1 MLLKNS
7 IVRGLIPFIIMSAIS
22 MIMKIQKIDTFQIRS
37 TFIVGII
44 LSCVLAASVIYEI
57 ENWSLAKQSIIHFI
71 VMSFTVFPCLLLSG
85 WFEVNTFLDYFKVFA
100 IFSSV
105 GIVLWGVSYLIFGKM
120 LSK

>member
-1 MLLKNS
+1 
-7 IVRGLIPFIIMSAIS
+7 GLIPFIIMSAIS

-85 WFEVNTFLDYFKVFA
+85 WFEVNTFLDCFKVFA

-105 GIVLWGVSYLIFGKM
+105 GIVLWGVSYLIFGKL